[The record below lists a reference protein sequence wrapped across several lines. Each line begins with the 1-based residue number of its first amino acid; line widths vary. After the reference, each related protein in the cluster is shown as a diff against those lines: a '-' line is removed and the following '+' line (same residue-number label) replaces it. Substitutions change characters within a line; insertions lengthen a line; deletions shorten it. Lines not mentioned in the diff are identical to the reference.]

1 MHDFF
6 SLPVTPLV
14 SNKDIPPPPVTH
26 RPSTNRYV
34 TTPTSRSVRPPP
46 VVTGRLESKGS
57 ILVNYNCICLILFSR
72 FFAQNSRIITNQ

>member
-1 MHDFF
+1 MHQYFYDFF
-6 SLPVTPLV
+6 SFPVTPLV

-46 VVTGRLESKGS
+46 VVTARLESKGS
-57 ILVNYNCICLILFSR
+57 ILD
-72 FFAQNSRIITNQ
+72 NSYYKMYLLNIIFKVFCPEF